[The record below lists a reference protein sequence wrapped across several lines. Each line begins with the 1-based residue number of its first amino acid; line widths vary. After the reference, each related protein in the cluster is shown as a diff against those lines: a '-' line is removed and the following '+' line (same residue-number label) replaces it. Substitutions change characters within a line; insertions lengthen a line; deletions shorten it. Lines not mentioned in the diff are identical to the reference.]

1 MKDFD
6 KHIKNILENPPD
18 VPVRE
23 EVWKKVQGRLR
34 PGRFSFLSFWYDNWS
49 WLLPVLLF
57 GLLMPLVLEF
67 YELEN
72 SLQKSSIQGDIV
84 FQSDTFYKRVVV
96 YEYDTI
102 YRRTLVVEEQAV
114 QGHPPVSFYGSISHA
129 GSGILGAVPS
139 LASYSLFAR
148 SGALADR
155 SFWPLPHSSFPLST
169 GFILQDVGKQKNEG
183 IRKTSEVLQR
193 LSAQKLSSLIPASS
207 KVPNFSIREINVE
220 AVRAAALKS
229 SRKSR
234 FADLSYQASQALLP
248 DAVDLGFTF
257 HPSLFLQG
265 GLEEKMAYS
274 NGLSLSLFLNPRV
287 RLFTGMELMSV
298 NYNEYEKDHFVRYP
312 VVEPPSSEH
321 QLVRVE
327 PYLTYYQ
334 WPLGLEF
341 RLHKEEKSLE
351 PYVLGGSIWQKQSRK
366 NHLEYYF
373 QKSQASHETILN
385 FSVYDEEKGNKWY
398 AAYWW
403 AGLGADWYFLP
414 SRRNIHLRFNVSYYH
429 YLANL
434 QIGLEPSHAVGLRAT
449 LGYTLPFGKKY

>member
-6 KHIKNILENPPD
+6 KHIKHLLENPPD
-18 VPVRE
+18 VPVQE
-23 EVWKKVQGRLR
+23 EVWRKVQGQLR

-57 GLLMPLVLEF
+57 GLLMPLVLGF
-67 YELEN
+67 YGAEN
-72 SLQKSSIQGDIV
+72 YLKKDLLREGAV
-84 FQSDTFYKRVVV
+84 FQSDTLYKRVVV

-102 YRRTLVVEEQAV
+102 YRRTLVIEEQAV
-114 QGHPPVSFYGSISHA
+114 QGHSPVSFYGSISHA

-148 SGALADR
+148 SGALSGG
-155 SFWPLPHSSFPLST
+155 SFWSLPHSFFAPST
-169 GFILQDVGKQKNEG
+169 GIVLQDVGKQKDEG
-183 IRKTSEVLQR
+183 LRKTPEILQR
-193 LSAQKLSSLIPASS
+193 LSAKKLSSQIFASS
-207 KVPNFSIREINVE
+207 MVPSFSICKSNVE
-220 AVRAAALKS
+220 AARASALKS
-229 SRKSR
+229 SRRSR
-234 FADLSYQASQALLP
+234 FVELGYQASQVLLP
-248 DAVDLGFTF
+248 DAIDLGFTF

-265 GLEEKMAYS
+265 RLEEKMAYS
-274 NGLSLSLFLNPRV
+274 NGLNLSLFLNPRV

-312 VVEPPSSEH
+312 VVAPPSSEY

-341 RLHKEEKSLE
+341 RLHKGEKSLE

-373 QKSQASHETILN
+373 QKNQVSHEAVLN
-385 FSVYDEEKGNKWY
+385 FSVYDEETGNKWY

-434 QIGLEPSHAVGLRAT
+434 QAGLEPSDAIGLRAT